1 MLERVLPFVSQ
12 NSFAKA
18 KHRSPRRDLW
28 ERLLNL
34 TYESV
39 RSPRAVFEST
49 AKLRFGGPNKQTSK
63 VFCMFSNKKKKRE
76 KSFSWTRVPSLEIG
90 KSGKAR
96 AKLKRRKRAIL
107 IESPTM
113 GTGQK
118 GVCVRDKG
126 LSLGQSRSCNDGVG
140 CPVAH
145 CSRNCICWRP
155 RADFS
160 GAPMLG
166 RSRVKF
172 QKFAKMLWVGWSME
186 NILVSSFSRWAKRW
200 VTVVSA
206 KQQKLVVNQT
216 LLVWG
221 SVPRGVFT
229 LMTGPVTQLASAP
242 SRAASLDPARFGG
255 QKYSSLKPL
264 ECLDCITANKGVYN
278 CRVSRSRNWLD
289 CWIYCLLMIP
299 MI

>member
-1 MLERVLPFVSQ
+1 MF
-12 NSFAKA
+12 
-18 KHRSPRRDLW
+18 W
-28 ERLLNL
+28 
-34 TYESV
+34 
-39 RSPRAVFEST
+39 VFW
-49 AKLRFGGPNKQTSK
+49 KPDIRFGGPNKQTSK

-90 KSGKAR
+90 KSGIKAR

-107 IESPTM
+107 IESLTM

-140 CPVAH
+140 RPAAH

-229 LMTGPVTQLASAP
+229 LMTGPVIQLASTP

-278 CRVSRSRNWLD
+278 CRGSRSKTWLEFL
-289 CWIYCLLMIP
+289 IYWLLTIP
-299 MI
+299 MIYEFSTFKTFWYKERISLTTL